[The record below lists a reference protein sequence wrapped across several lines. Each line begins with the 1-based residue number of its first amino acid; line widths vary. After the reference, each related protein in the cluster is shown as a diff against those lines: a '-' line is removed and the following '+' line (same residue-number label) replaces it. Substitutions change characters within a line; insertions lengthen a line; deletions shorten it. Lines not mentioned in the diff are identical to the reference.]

1 MLKSLFGLI
10 KSNNGRFKSEKQAQY
25 LLSRMEGGL
34 YVERSVLHFGEHE
47 GRSSRNT
54 ASIEWEFHCT
64 PDGIQS
70 VYKTT
75 SKGRA
80 EYWANTHVYHAE
92 ASAKQQLKIKET
104 LLSIAEAKAHSQE
117 RIDQLFKEYAILES
131 PALANDSR
139 FNPELISQLRA
150 NQKARIND
158 ELSSY
163 QQWAIDSKI
172 AYYESLAQVGTDQA
186 AA

>member
-54 ASIEWEFHCT
+54 ASVEWEFYSNNE
-64 PDGIQS
+64 GIQF

-75 SKGRA
+75 SKGRV
-80 EYWANTHVYHAE
+80 EYWANTDAYHAK
-92 ASAKQQLKIKET
+92 ADAKKQRQVKDT
-104 LLSIAEAKAHSQE
+104 LMCIAESKAYSQE
-117 RIDQLFKEYAILES
+117 CIDQLFKEYAVLES
-131 PALANDSR
+131 PALADDPR
-139 FNPELISQLRA
+139 FSLELISQLKA
-150 NQKARIND
+150 KQKARIND

-172 AYYESLAQVGTDQA
+172 AYYESLAQVHTDQA
-186 AA
+186 V